1 MKNSVKKTDIKNK
14 TILKNEKVEIQGRE
28 MIVKFDKKNIRKS
41 KENDKIKTNNQ
52 IKKKKEEKRRK
63 KKKKWINK

>member
-1 MKNSVKKTDIKNK
+1 
-14 TILKNEKVEIQGRE
+14 
-28 MIVKFDKKNIRKS
+28 MIVKLDKKNLRKS

-63 KKKKWINK
+63 NVLISRCNKK

>member
-1 MKNSVKKTDIKNK
+1 
-14 TILKNEKVEIQGRE
+14 

-52 IKKKKEEKRRK
+52 IKKKKEEKTGKNDLISRCN
-63 KKKKWINK
+63 KKWDDMKKYNR

>member
-52 IKKKKEEKRRK
+52 IKEKKEKKR
-63 KKKKWINK
+63 N